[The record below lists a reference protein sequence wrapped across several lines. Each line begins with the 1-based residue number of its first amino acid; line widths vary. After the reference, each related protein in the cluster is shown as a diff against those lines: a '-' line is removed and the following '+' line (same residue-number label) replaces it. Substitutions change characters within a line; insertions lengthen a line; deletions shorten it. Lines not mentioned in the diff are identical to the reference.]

1 MFEFLTA
8 MTSLPNIHPAVVHFP
23 VALALTALAVEVVSL
38 ILKRQ
43 AWLERSAALLY
54 ALAAAGAGVAYLA
67 GRQAADTIGVIPAK
81 AEAALSNHAD
91 LALWTLVV
99 LGIAAAAR
107 VFASVGDQDRASS
120 RFVALRATALLALL
134 VSVGLITRTA
144 DLGGA
149 LVYRHGVAV
158 VRDEPQAPS
167 ETAKPA
173 AEPVVEVDFGS
184 RLSQGGDGDLEW
196 RPLPID
202 LAALGVLITP
212 APGSDPASVSA
223 VADPAGSS
231 GLALAV
237 DGASLLVLPETFGDV
252 VIEAEVDVSGFQGTV
267 GLAHHVAAA
276 DVAVLFTVSTD
287 GETSLLRRNGG
298 EVEVFDN
305 ANVSAPTSSLTLQ
318 SSVAGKH
325 LKGFVDGEM
334 VVHGHGGSG
343 APGSVGLMVDG
354 KGTIRVIRVAVTPV
368 GDD

>member
-1 MFEFLTA
+1 MFEFLTS

-23 VALALTALAVEVVSL
+23 VALALTALAVEVFSL
-38 ILKRQ
+38 VVRRQ

-67 GRQAADTIGVIPAK
+67 GRQAADTIGVIPAR

-99 LGIAAAAR
+99 LGVAAAAR
-107 VFASVGDQDRASS
+107 VAASVGDREHPSS
-120 RFVALRATALLALL
+120 RFGAFRAVGLLALL
-134 VSVGLITRTA
+134 IAVALVTRTA

-149 LVYRHGVAV
+149 LVYRYGVAV
-158 VRDEPQAPS
+158 GRGQPGPPAAPA
-167 ETAKPA
+167 EPA
-173 AEPVVEVDFGS
+173 AEPVVVVDVGS
-184 RLSQGGDGDLEW
+184 RLSHGENGALDW

-202 LAALGVLITP
+202 LAALGILITP
-212 APGSDPASVSA
+212 APGSDPATVSA
-223 VADPAGSS
+223 VADPAGSR

-237 DGASLLVLPETFGDV
+237 DGASLLVMQETFGDV
-252 VIEAEVDVSGFQGTV
+252 VIEAEVEIGGFEGTV

-298 EVEVFDN
+298 EVEVFDSAN
-305 ANVSAPTSSLTLQ
+305 ASAPTSSFTLQ
-318 SSVAGKH
+318 SSVAGHH
-325 LKGFVDGEM
+325 LKGFTDGEM
-334 VVHGHGGSG
+334 VVHGHGDSG

-354 KGTIRVIRVAVTPV
+354 KGTIRVVRVAVTPV
-368 GDD
+368 EKD